1 MRNRNNIIK
10 RLTAA
15 MLVILILTSCL
26 GITAYA
32 LFYATVEIEENY
44 FKTGKVDIELEFGED
59 RKDAQLI
66 TEDEYLFEPGMTVE
80 KTFWVVNKSTDD
92 VYYRLYFDSLAGK
105 LANIMEIKIWE
116 AESGEVY
123 FDGIAK
129 GLKREKMGAFKNCLK
144 ENDEIEMKISFHY
157 PELSGNATQNQY
169 MSFDLRADAVQ
180 TKNNPDKQFE

>member
-10 RLTAA
+10 RITAA

-80 KTFWVVNKSTDD
+80 KPFYVKNGSTWP
-92 VYYRLYFDSLAGK
+92 VYYRIYFDNVTGGLAGV
-105 LANIMEIKIWE
+105 LEITVLSGTEILYKGT
-116 AESGEVY
+116 AES
-123 FDGIAK
+123 
-129 GLKREKMGAFKNCLK
+129 MTK
-144 ENDEIEMKISFHY
+144 ENTPAADDLLLIGERRDLTIRFHY
-157 PELSGNATQNQY
+157 PENSGNKTQNWE
-169 MSFDLRADAVQ
+169 MKFDLCAEAVQ
-180 TKNNPDKQFE
+180 EKNNPDREFD